1 MSIKF
6 DNAKA
11 EIENQKVYSIK
22 VYRSV
27 DDNED
32 SNFGYIDSL
41 HPMNIDELQK
51 LKNYLSDLIWKEF
64 NH

>member
-6 DNAKA
+6 DHSTAA
-11 EIENQKVYSIK
+11 IEDKQVYSIK
-22 VYRSV
+22 VYRNT
-27 DDNED
+27 DNQKD

-41 HPMNIDELQK
+41 HPMNIDELHK

>member
-6 DNAKA
+6 DHSQAKIDGV
-11 EIENQKVYSIK
+11 EVYSIK
-22 VYRSV
+22 VYRNS
-27 DDNED
+27 DNQED
-32 SNFGYIDSL
+32 SNFGYIDSF
-41 HPMNIDELQK
+41 HPMNIEELQK